1 MTETDRM
8 ARSLA
13 FRITP
18 LMKFYGLD
26 EEDALQEALIAL
38 WETYDPEDCPAHR
51 YRKAHCRVCN
61 NVLTR
66 YRRCKRVRLVFP
78 ERFDY
83 GRRENVDAKLD
94 ALFYLEKIGANRDL
108 VERHFLR
115 GETFEEIAETV
126 GLSVAAVQGR
136 VQHALRKLRGQKKV
150 PKKPYTFDLSRLD
163 GKERDVAE
171 LLNRGLTRK
180 QVADALGVSLG
191 SVALRIHVA
200 KMKISGRYDQ
210 YVAKSRE
217 YGRMKYLRK
226 KLER

>member
-1 MTETDRM
+1 M
-8 ARSLA
+8 
-13 FRITP
+13 
-18 LMKFYGLD
+18 
-26 EEDALQEALIAL
+26 
-38 WETYDPEDCPAHR
+38 
-51 YRKAHCRVCN
+51 
-61 NVLTR
+61 
-66 YRRCKRVRLVFP
+66 
-78 ERFDY
+78 
-83 GRRENVDAKLD
+83 
-94 ALFYLEKIGANRDL
+94 
-108 VERHFLR
+108 R